1 MDCQTGARAA
11 ESDGRTQLFERLAAR
26 DAARKAELLQKR
38 RERQRQNG
46 EMSNREITLPPLNF
60 RPTASTTVV
69 DSAPTNVNFMAN
81 TPANFL
87 ENLSRAKNDV
97 LHRLSELGAAD
108 SRGDIQLPTPDK
120 TKALDEILSQIE
132 ELQRW
137 FSESSAHLK
146 PFHIEQARLELDEL
160 KSKFQESREALFPK
174 KKFAFGSKASKTN
187 RKAPTVNTSHKS
199 TVTTQKVTLE
209 QHQHRI
215 KLSEPPPKYSLSDLS
230 DRPNLRLPARGE
242 PEDALLGQSIYLSN
256 LEHCVIYIEGVAG
269 NLMAHGLRG
278 CTVYAQ
284 PVASSILLQDCVDCH
299 FVLAC
304 RQLRVHQTLNTRL
317 DIFVASPPIIEDSM
331 NLRLA
336 PYPLGAAHSERF
348 ALALLTANLADISN
362 HWCYVQDFSC
372 PTLLPTEAAVNNLSS
387 PDSAMV
393 PNSPNWSLVP
403 ETEFIQVDIPRC
415 PES

>member
-11 ESDGRTQLFERLAAR
+11 ESDGRAQLFERLAAR

-38 RERQRQNG
+38 RERQRQIG
-46 EMSNREITLPPLNF
+46 ETSNREITLPPLNF
-60 RPTASTTVV
+60 PSTASTTVLDGAATGV
-69 DSAPTNVNFMAN
+69 HFVAN

-87 ENLSRAKNDV
+87 ENLSRAKSDV
-97 LHRLSELGAAD
+97 LYRLNELGAAD
-108 SRGDIQLPTPDK
+108 SRGDIQLPTPEK

-146 PFHIEQARLELDEL
+146 PFHTEQARLELDEL
-160 KSKFQESREALFPK
+160 KSKFQEAREALFPK
-174 KKFAFGSKASKTN
+174 KKFAFGAKASRAN
-187 RKAPTVNTSHKS
+187 RKAPTVGSPRNS
-199 TVTTQKVTLE
+199 TQKTTSE
-209 QHQHRI
+209 QHQQRTQ
-215 KLSEPPPKYSLSDLS
+215 LSEPPPKYSFSNLSDCH
-230 DRPNLRLPARGE
+230 NLRLPARGE

-269 NLMAHGLRG
+269 NLMVHSLRG

-284 PVASSILLQDCVDCH
+284 PVASSILLQDCVNCH

-304 RQLRVHQTLNTRL
+304 RQLRVHQTTNSRL
-317 DIFVASPPIIEDSM
+317 DIFVASPPIIEDST

-336 PYPLGAAHSERF
+336 PYPLGAAHSDRF
-348 ALALLTANLADISN
+348 TAALLAAKLADTSN

-372 PTLLPTEAAVNNLSS
+372 PTLVPAVGTSDAA
-387 PDSAMV
+387 PA

-403 ETEFIQVDIPRC
+403 EAEFIQTDIPRC